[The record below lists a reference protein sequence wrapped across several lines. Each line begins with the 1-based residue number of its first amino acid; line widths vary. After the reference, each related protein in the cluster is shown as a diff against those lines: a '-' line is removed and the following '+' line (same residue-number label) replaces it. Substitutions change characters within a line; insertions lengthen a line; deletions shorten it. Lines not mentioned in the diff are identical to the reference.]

1 LSTVPEPPEDQR
13 AVTSQENA
21 IAVISAYGAFRLLLV
36 LLAIWTFFAG
46 FSLLTQGVGALSFGG
61 GAAAERVLGGYLLIL
76 VPIYGLLAWRRDEY
90 RLLIWVPYAAQIAI
104 IVPTFYDLTISH
116 QGHFA
121 DSALILIVSLIFLA
135 LLVYLWWSSHPV
147 HHFLGADEDEE
158 WDEEEEE
165 PDDDEEEPAP
175 PPSPRASRPPP
186 SDDDRRTMRPPV

>member
-1 LSTVPEPPEDQR
+1 LSTAHEPQEEPR
-13 AVTSQENA
+13 AVTSQDNA

-36 LLAIWTFFAG
+36 LLAVWTFFAG

-90 RLLIWVPYAAQIAI
+90 RLLIWVPYAAQVAI

-116 QGHFA
+116 QGHFG

-147 HHFLGADEDEE
+147 HHFLGGEDEE
-158 WDEEEEE
+158 DWDEEVE
-165 PDDDEEEPAP
+165 PDDEDAEQPAP
-175 PPSPRASRPPP
+175 PSRPGRTPP
-186 SDDDRRTMRPPV
+186 PDDQRRPMPPPV

>member
-1 LSTVPEPPEDQR
+1 LSTAHEPQEEPR
-13 AVTSQENA
+13 AVTSQDNA

-36 LLAIWTFFAG
+36 LLAVWTFFAG

-90 RLLIWVPYAAQIAI
+90 RLLIWVPYAAQVAI

-116 QGHFA
+116 QGHFG

-147 HHFLGADEDEE
+147 HHFLGGEDEEDWDEDEE
-158 WDEEEEE
+158 ADADDEADEQAPPSRPGRTPP
-165 PDDDEEEPAP
+165 PDDQRRPMP
-175 PPSPRASRPPP
+175 PP
-186 SDDDRRTMRPPV
+186 V

>member
-1 LSTVPEPPEDQR
+1 MSTAHEPQEEPR
-13 AVTSQENA
+13 AVTSQDNA

-36 LLAIWTFFAG
+36 LLAVWTFFAG

-90 RLLIWVPYAAQIAI
+90 RFLIWVPYAAQVAI
-104 IVPTFYDLTISH
+104 VVPTFYDLTISH
-116 QGHFA
+116 QGHFG

-147 HHFLGADEDEE
+147 HHFLGGEEDDE
-158 WDEEEEE
+158 W
-165 PDDDEEEPAP
+165 DDDEGADDDDGTDAPAP
-175 PPSPRASRPPP
+175 RSPAGRPSPPDDQRRPMPPP
-186 SDDDRRTMRPPV
+186 V